1 MKLLAP
7 ESLVDGYKIRLSESF
22 DTPELIYDLSGWQV
36 NAEWMRATDTIRTK
50 VLTLLYESRDL
61 LFKMPPPLKIL
72 ENLFSPWV
80 IINEHSNL
88 EIKCVMPD
96 KPSEKAGKAVLEL
109 TGITLK
115 KSGILPVWNIKS
127 YLENSPVVDFE
138 WNEAPDIESDFREIT
153 LIESEVPSENTN
165 ITLQLQTDEDYN
177 IRKFA
182 AKERVKE
189 ARLKAILSRRAAE
202 VETQRYFNEFNIND
216 AESTFSEYDIS
227 DFSENEEEEAET
239 EA

>member
-1 MKLLAP
+1 MKLLSP
-7 ESLVDGYKIRLSESF
+7 ESLTDGYKIRLSESF
-22 DTPELIYDLSGWQV
+22 ETPELVYDVSGWQV
-36 NAEWMRATDTIRTK
+36 NSEWMRATDAIRTK
-50 VLTLLYESRDL
+50 VLTLLYDSRDV

-80 IINEHSNL
+80 IINEQSNL
-88 EIKCVMPD
+88 EIKCSLPD
-96 KPSEKAGKAVLEL
+96 KPTEKDGKAVLEL

-115 KSGILPVWNIKS
+115 KTGILPIWNIKS

-138 WNEAPDIESDFREIT
+138 WSEAPDVECDFREIT
-153 LIESEVPSENTN
+153 LIESEVPSENSN
-165 ITLQLQTDEDYN
+165 VTLRLQTDEDYS

-216 AESTFSEYDIS
+216 SESTFSEYDIS
-227 DFSENEEEEAET
+227 DFSENDEEEEET
-239 EA
+239 TT